1 VTIIATCRLLPL
13 YIRTLITRIHDEW
26 LGRGFFLGR
35 GNFVELLMGSAE
47 TCIGLHIIIMGRSS
61 AQYSILID
69 KLDLSFPT
77 WFVGFIWL
85 LSGILTLTGIVLYL
99 FGYRTV
105 DGYTIERGFRFAGAL
120 SSMFVWMWG
129 GITLFPSPFM
139 HVYFAMAIAA
149 MRVTRLVWREA
160 R

>member
-1 VTIIATCRLLPL
+1 MTVVATCRLVPL
-13 YIRTLITRIHDEW
+13 YVRTLFLRIHDEW

-35 GNFVELLMGSAE
+35 GNFVELLMGGAE
-47 TCIGLHIIIMGRSS
+47 TCIGAHIIIMGRSS

-69 KLDLSFPT
+69 KLDLSFPPRV
-77 WFVGFIWL
+77 VGFIWL
-85 LSGILTLTGIVLYL
+85 LSGILTLTGITLYL

-105 DGYTIERGFRFAGAL
+105 DGYTVERGFRFAGAL
-120 SSMFVWMWG
+120 GSVFVWLWG

-139 HVYFAMAIAA
+139 HIYFAMAIAA